1 MMKKLHALLACSLL
15 TACAEIDDEMA
26 NTDPS
31 TDLSEYDLA
40 RGGRL
45 LDKWYAD
52 SSFEGTFSPGSEG
65 GPFAN
70 GTLADVDGA
79 PFANDEGHDY
89 RLKNFFG
96 WDLRGTEGIYG
107 PDYADKSYAL
117 SIDLLAGSS
126 SHAELAA
133 WFEGG
138 GDGLPAY
145 GDVLRT
151 DQIDDMAAFVLAM
164 RTGRLPR
171 ASEIWALS
179 DTAPNNYTLLPGAD
193 IEAGHAAFAST
204 CALCHGADGTVELF
218 DDGEYTLGSFARQ
231 KAYEG
236 WFKVLVGHPGSL
248 MGPQVPDGLTAA
260 EQAEWILNVF
270 AALCDREAYPA
281 TGASEEDVE
290 DGDPRCGDYLR

>member
-1 MMKKLHALLACSLL
+1 MKKLHALLACSLL
-15 TACAEIDDEMA
+15 AACADADDEMA

-31 TDLSEYDLA
+31 TELSEYDLA

-45 LDKWYAD
+45 FDKWYAD
-52 SSFEGTFSPGSEG
+52 SSFEGMFTPGSEG
-65 GPFAN
+65 GPFGD
-70 GTLADVDGA
+70 GTLADVNGA
-79 PFANDEGHDY
+79 AFPNDEGHDY

-107 PDYADKSYAL
+107 PGYADKSYAL
-117 SIDLLAGSS
+117 STNLLALPR
-126 SHAELAA
+126 SHAELVT

-145 GDVLRT
+145 GDVLRA

-164 RTGRLPR
+164 RTGQLPR

-179 DTAPNNYTLLPGAD
+179 ATAPSSYTLLPGGD
-193 IEAGHAAFAST
+193 VQAGHAAYAST
-204 CALCHGADGTVELF
+204 CAQCHGVDGTVYLF

-236 WFKVLVGHPGSL
+236 WFKLLVGHPGSL

-260 EQAEWILNVF
+260 EQAAWILDVF
-270 AALCDREAYPA
+270 AALCDREVYPA
-281 TGASEEDVE
+281 TGASKADVE
-290 DGDPRCGDYLR
+290 DGDPRCGKYLR